1 MSIKVGMVSLGCSK
15 NQVDA
20 ERMLY
25 LLEAAGMKI
34 ENNPEDCNAIIINTC
49 GFIEAAKTESIENIL
64 EFAQLKEEG
73 KLKVVVVTGCLA
85 ERYKEEI
92 GKELPEADVIL
103 GIGSNDQIVEAINK
117 AMNGERVMEFA
128 EKTEL
133 SLEGRRILANES
145 YFSYLKIA
153 EGCDNFCTYCA
164 IPSIRGRFRSRKIED
179 IVAEAKD
186 LAAMGVTELNVVA
199 QDTTRYGEDNYG
211 RLMLPELLREL
222 VKIPQIKWIRLLY
235 CYPERVTDELI
246 ELMATEDKI
255 VKYLDMPLQH
265 SAPNVLKRMNR
276 PKDISAVEALID
288 KIRERVPGV
297 VLRTTLIAGF
307 PGETQEEFED
317 LCNFVEKIRFERLGC
332 FAYSLEDGTPAEK
345 LDGHLPEE
353 EKQRRAE
360 IVMEIQ
366 MNILDEFSRS
376 LIGKEL
382 EVLTEGYDGGLKL
395 YYGRSYMDACDVD
408 TRVYYKSDRNIAPG
422 EYAMVEITDAM
433 DYDVVGR
440 EISR

>member
-211 RLMLPELLREL
+211 RLMLPELLKEL